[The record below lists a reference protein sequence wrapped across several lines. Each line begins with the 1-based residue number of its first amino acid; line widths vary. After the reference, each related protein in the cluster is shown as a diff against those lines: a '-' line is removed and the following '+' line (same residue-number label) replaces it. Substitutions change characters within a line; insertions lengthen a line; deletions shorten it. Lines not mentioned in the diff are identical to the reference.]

1 MPCISHDI
9 RVLTSLVH
17 ATSYTSAQLLDQIA
31 PPLTHHRSSYHELVD
46 MAAIAHKPVSN
57 IAMAFGRIHD
67 GAYAPSTDILP
78 TPPSSIS
85 PTLSAH
91 KRRPMPV
98 VGRVTTPEESMDID
112 LQDAVEH
119 AAAQDQPS
127 ALSKEALAGLDA
139 TRQITA
145 LMLAKLYLPEIIV
158 GHGAMPIREM
168 MAHLTHLVPG
178 FSGLPP
184 AKARRLVVAAL
195 EHRAGGGLNGEV
207 KFEKVGWGRWS
218 VAGSGHK
225 ARGMPIGGSSAGLG
239 QTPPASV
246 DSTGGSLQI
255 PKSRN
260 VRDDYVGSWN
270 AGSWSPHRH
279 DDDEEMAD
287 QMSLDGSEGSTDS
300 DSASEMDLEE
310 VMNDD
315 TDEED
320 WAAMGPEALREP
332 RHGPRREHRDYNY
345 LSRTQTS
352 NPRYHSASA
361 QAHSLPHGRNA
372 TPVFRP
378 HFPIPSAS
386 RGNHVV
392 NAGNSPTV
400 HHASPRV
407 TESGAERDAIE
418 ALIAMGSM

>member
-1 MPCISHDI
+1 
-9 RVLTSLVH
+9 
-17 ATSYTSAQLLDQIA
+17 
-31 PPLTHHRSSYHELVD
+31 
-46 MAAIAHKPVSN
+46 MAAIAYKPMSN
-57 IAMAFGRIHD
+57 IAMAFGRQDSGH
-67 GAYAPSTDILP
+67 APSPSNLP

-85 PTLSAH
+85 PTLPAH

-98 VGRVTTPEESMDID
+98 FGRLHTPEEESMEID

-145 LMLAKLYLPEIIV
+145 LMLAKHHLPDIIV

-168 MAHLTHLVPG
+168 MAYLTQAVPG

-195 EHRAGGGLNGEV
+195 EHRAGGGLHGEV

-218 VAGSGHK
+218 VAASCSD
-225 ARGMPIGGSSAGLG
+225 ALGMPIGGSRSGNG

-246 DSTGGSLQI
+246 DSTGRSLHI
-255 PKSRN
+255 SKLRHE
-260 VRDDYVGSWN
+260 RDVYTGSWN
-270 AGSWSPHRH
+270 ASGSWSPHRQG
-279 DDDEEMAD
+279 DDEEMAD
-287 QMSLDGSEGSTDS
+287 QMSLDGSEGGTESTS
-300 DSASEMDLEE
+300 DSASDMHLEE
-310 VMNDD
+310 DDLNDD
-315 TDEED
+315 TDQED
-320 WAAMGPEALREP
+320 WSAMGPDALREGH
-332 RHGPRREHRDYNY
+332 RGPRQEHTDYNY

-352 NPRYHSASA
+352 NPRYRSASA
-361 QAHSLPHGRNA
+361 QTGSMPKGGLAA
-372 TPVFRP
+372 TPLYSHRLTVP
-378 HFPIPSAS
+378 VPNAA

-392 NAGNSPTV
+392 NAVFSHPSAGV
-400 HHASPRV
+400 AG
-407 TESGAERDAIE
+407 SGAERDAIE